1 MLILASLIYTR
12 GAPVDI
18 SRLPV
23 AADRVV
29 DFAKDVQPILEKSC
43 LKCHNSE
50 KAKGK
55 LLLDTREHALKGGEN
70 GPDIIAGDSA
80 NSPLIHFTARLVQD
94 SEMPP
99 IGKGDPLTSAQVG
112 ILRAWIDQ
120 GAKWPQEIVLHDTGE
135 PNPKAEAVALPPAA
149 ARKVDFVKDIQPI
162 FAARCFECHSEKKQE
177 AQFRLDAKE
186 IALRG
191 GELGPAI
198 VPGKSEES
206 LLIRAVAGVKPDFV
220 MPKKGERLTTAQIG
234 LLRAWIDQGAEWP
247 DSASVK
253 VEDKRNHWAF
263 KPPVRPPAPAVKHK
277 NWVRNPIDN
286 FVLARLEQEHLKPSP
301 EADRITLIRR
311 LSFDLIGLPPSVR
324 EVQEF
329 AADKRPDAYERIV
342 ERLLDSP
349 HYGERWGR
357 HWLDAARYADTNG
370 YEKDKPRSIWPYRDW
385 VIRAFNDDMP
395 FDEFTIEQLAGDLL
409 PNPTLDQRVATG
421 FLRNSMLNQEGGV
434 EPEQFRVEALIDRM
448 DTLGKAFLGLTINCC
463 QCHNH
468 KYDPFAQKEYYQLY
482 AFLNNDDEAFLEVP
496 TRDQEKQRNEIL
508 AKVREVEEKAMKET
522 TNLTERMSQW
532 ETNISEVTTD
542 WNVLD
547 PKEWLNFATKYE
559 KQDDLCL
566 LGGGDL
572 QPGGVM
578 RVWVDTEL
586 TNITGFRLEALTN
599 PNLMYDGPGLGGKGS
614 FLVKEFSVEAYP
626 LHEPTVTNKIEFW
639 RAEADQEAPG
649 FGVTNA
655 IDGKSDKGGWSPTLT
670 VEHRNE
676 PHRAIFECR
685 EPFGFPGGTRM
696 EIVINQTK
704 EKDDDG
710 RLESHML
717 GCLRLSVTTNA
728 QTLKVDPLTPQQ
740 RKLLAI
746 APDKR
751 TPAQQLELFEAYRLT
766 DPSLTNLNRKIENAF
781 TNWPYPPTTLALQ
794 QRDHPRVTHIF
805 KRGDRLRP
813 GDEVQ
818 PDVPSVLNPFP
829 QDAPRNRLGLAK
841 WIADRRSPTTARVIV
856 NRMWQEYF
864 GQGLVTTP
872 EDFGMRVERPSHPE
886 LLDWLACEFMK
897 PETRSSK
904 SETNSKFEESSKAWS
919 MKHIH
924 RLIVTSASYR
934 QSSKVTPEL
943 YTKDQYNRLLARG
956 PRFRVDGEVVEDIAL
971 SVSGLLN
978 PKIGGPSIYPP
989 IPASVGDQV
998 YGGFTW
1004 PETKGADRF
1013 RRGMYTFWKRSLP
1026 FPSLTAFD
1034 TPSGEFSCPRRMRSN
1049 TPLQALT
1056 TLNEKTFVE
1065 AAQAMALRVIKEGG
1079 ADDRSRATYAFELC
1093 TGRKPRSFEI
1103 SKLLKFWNEQYDYFE
1118 NRTASAINVA
1128 VPDVKQM
1135 PEDVNLH
1142 KVAAWAMVSRAIL
1155 NLDET
1160 ITKE

>member
-1 MLILASLIYTR
+1 VLATA
-12 GAPVDI
+12 GPVDT
-18 SRLPV
+18 SKLPPAV
-23 AADRVV
+23 NRPI

-43 LKCHNSE
+43 LKCHSAE

-55 LLLDTREHALKGGEN
+55 LLLDTREHAIKGGEN
-70 GPDIIAGDSA
+70 GPDIIPGDSA
-80 NSPLIHFTARLVQD
+80 KSSLIHFTARLVED

-99 IGKGDPLTSAQVG
+99 IGKGEPLSSQQIG

-120 GAKWPQEIVLHDTGE
+120 GVNWPQEIVLHDTTE
-135 PNPKAEAVALPPAA
+135 TNPKAEAGTLPPAA

-162 FAARCFECHSEKKQE
+162 FARRCYECHGEKKQE
-177 AQFRLDAKE
+177 AQFRLDTKE
-186 IALRG
+186 IALKG

-198 VPGKSEES
+198 VPGKSGES

-220 MPKKGERLTTAQIG
+220 MPGKGERLTAEQIG

-247 DSASVK
+247 DAASVK
-253 VEDKRNHWAF
+253 LEDKRNHWAF
-263 KPPVRPPAPAVKHK
+263 KPPVRPPVPIVKAK
-277 NWVRNPIDN
+277 TWVRNPIDN

-311 LSFDLIGLPPSVR
+311 LSLDLIGLPPSIK

-329 AADKRPDAYERIV
+329 VADKRPDAYERVV
-342 ERLLDSP
+342 ERLLASP

-385 VIRAFNDDMP
+385 VIMAFNHDMP

-421 FLRNSMLNQEGGV
+421 FLRNSMLNQEGGI

-496 TRDQEKQRNEIL
+496 TSRQEKQRNEIL
-508 AKVREVEEKAMKET
+508 AKVRRLEEKTMNET
-522 TNLTERMSQW
+522 TNLTARMAEW
-532 ETNISEVTTD
+532 ETNLSEVTTD
-542 WNVLD
+542 WIVLD
-547 PKEWLNFATKYE
+547 AKEWLSFATKYE
-559 KQDDLCL
+559 KQDDLSL

-572 QPGGVM
+572 QPDGVM
-578 RVWVDTEL
+578 HIWVDTEL

-599 PNLMYDGPGLGGKGS
+599 PNLIYGGPGLTAEGS
-614 FLVKEFSVEAYP
+614 FIIKEFSVDAYP
-626 LHEPTVTNKIEFW
+626 IHDPTLTNKIDFW
-639 RAEADQEAPG
+639 RAEADREAPG
-649 FGVTNA
+649 FGITNA
-655 IDGKSDKGGWSPTLT
+655 IDGKTEKEGWTPSLS

-676 PHRAIFECR
+676 PHRAVFECR
-685 EPFGFPGGTRM
+685 EPFGFPGGTRL
-696 EIVINQTK
+696 EIVINQIK
-704 EKDDDG
+704 HKVEDCK
-710 RLESHML
+710 LESFAL
-717 GCLRLSVTTNA
+717 GCLRLSLTTNA
-728 QTLKVDPLTPQQ
+728 ETLRVDPLSVEQ

-751 TPAQQLELFEAYRLT
+751 TPAQQLELFDAYRLT
-766 DPSLTNLNRKIENAF
+766 DPGFTNLNRQIENAF
-781 TNWPYPPTTLALQ
+781 TNWPDPPTTLVLQ
-794 QRDHPRVTHIF
+794 QRDRPRVTHIF

-813 GDEVQ
+813 GDEVH

-841 WIADRRSPTTARVIV
+841 WITDRRSPSTARVIV

-872 EDFGMRVERPSHPE
+872 EDFGTRVEHPSHPE

-897 PETRSSK
+897 PETRSTK
-904 SETNSKFEESSKAWS
+904 SEENSKFEESMNPWS

-924 RLIVTSASYR
+924 RLIVTSATYR
-934 QSSKVTPEL
+934 QASKVTPEL

-1013 RRGMYTFWKRSLP
+1013 RRGMYTFSKRSLP

-1034 TPSGEFSCPRRMRSN
+1034 TPSGEFSCPRRVRSN

-1079 ADDRSRATYAFELC
+1079 TDNRSRAIYAFELC
-1093 TGRKPRSFEI
+1093 TGRQPSAFELN
-1103 SKLLKFWNEQYDYFE
+1103 KLLKFWEEQYTYFE
-1118 NRTASAINVA
+1118 NHSSSAINVA